1 MTIIENKVQEEYS
14 MEEET
19 LQLRERKVY
28 IDLPLD
34 QIPELK
40 ESFCEDTS

>member
-34 QIPELK
+34 
-40 ESFCEDTS
+40 